1 MQVYDKALT
10 QEQMQAIQQQ
20 TEVVG
25 EYVTNKNVQWK
36 HAGFPGYQ
44 IGYLVMF
51 SFCIKSSGEIAIYI
65 VFRNKPLQI

>member
-25 EYVTNKNVQWK
+25 EYVTKQK
-36 HAGFPGYQ
+36 CPGEAFRFPGVPNWLFSDVQFLYQ
-44 IGYLVMF
+44 VIGRNCYLYCF
-51 SFCIKSSGEIAIYI
+51 QE
-65 VFRNKPLQI
+65 